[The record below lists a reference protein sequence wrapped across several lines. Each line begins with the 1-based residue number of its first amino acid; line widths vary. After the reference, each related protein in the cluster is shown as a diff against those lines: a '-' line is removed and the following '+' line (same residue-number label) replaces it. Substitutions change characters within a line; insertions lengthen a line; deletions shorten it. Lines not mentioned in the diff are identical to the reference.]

1 MFWKLFIVRRPK
13 TFNEKTFDE
22 ELKILE
28 EKQKKIT
35 SEYDICI
42 KEIENK
48 LQECRTKENLSQ
60 DDQLNV
66 RKMEHRKVDLHIQVP
81 RTESIPL

>member
-1 MFWKLFIVRRPK
+1 MKK
-13 TFNEKTFDE
+13 KFDE

-35 SEYDICI
+35 SEYDIGI
-42 KEIENK
+42 KKIENK
-48 LQECRTKENLSQ
+48 LKQCRTKENLSQ